1 MTGIKKKDIFFL
13 IFLSLSGM
21 ILMWCL
27 YFVSDKSHS
36 SLSLIVRQNGKV
48 IETLSLDQNI
58 TRTVSSHQGHTNV
71 FRIQDGLVTMKQA
84 DCGDHTC
91 VNTGSIS
98 RAGQSIVCLPNKLVL
113 QIEAGSGKNEGDT
126 PDAVVH

>member
-27 YFVSDKSHS
+27 YFVPDKSHS

-58 TRTVSSHQGHTNV
+58 TRTVSSHQGHT
-71 FRIQDGLVTMKQA
+71 MEQA

>member
-1 MTGIKKKDIFFL
+1 
-13 IFLSLSGM
+13 M

-27 YFVSDKSHS
+27 YFVPDKSHS

-71 FRIQDGLVTMKQA
+71 FQIQDGLVTMKQA

>member
-27 YFVSDKSHS
+27 YFVPDKSHS
-36 SLSLIVRQNGKV
+36 SLSLIVLQNGKV

-71 FRIQDGLVTMKQA
+71 FRIQAGLVTMEQA

>member
-1 MTGIKKKDIFFL
+1 
-13 IFLSLSGM
+13 M

-27 YFVSDKSHS
+27 YFVPEKSHS
-36 SLSLIVRQNGKV
+36 SLSLNVRQNGKV

>member
-1 MTGIKKKDIFFL
+1 
-13 IFLSLSGM
+13 M

-27 YFVSDKSHS
+27 YFVPDKSHS

-71 FRIQDGLVTMKQA
+71 FRIQDGLVTMEQA
-84 DCGDHTC
+84 DCDDHTC

>member
-27 YFVSDKSHS
+27 YFVPDKSHS

-71 FRIQDGLVTMKQA
+71 FQIQDGLVTMEQA
-84 DCGDHTC
+84 DTC

>member
-1 MTGIKKKDIFFL
+1 M
-13 IFLSLSGM
+13 
-21 ILMWCL
+21 
-27 YFVSDKSHS
+27 
-36 SLSLIVRQNGKV
+36 
-48 IETLSLDQNI
+48 IETLTLDQNI

-71 FRIQDGLVTMKQA
+71 FQIKDGLVTMEQA

-98 RAGQSIVCLPNKLVL
+98 QAGQSIVCLPNKITIKIEADENELVL
-113 QIEAGSGKNEGDT
+113 QIETGSGKNEGDT

>member
-27 YFVSDKSHS
+27 YFVPDKSHS
-36 SLSLIVRQNGKV
+36 SLFLIVRQNGKV

-71 FRIQDGLVTMKQA
+71 FRIQDGLVTMEQA